1 MINIINL
8 NKKYRNKIIL
18 DNINLN
24 IEKGKII
31 GLLGPNGSGKTT
43 LMKILLNITKED
55 NGEIYINN
63 KKKSEETNKYIS
75 FLPDAPFIDK
85 DLSINEARNYFK
97 FFYTDFN
104 DKKFE
109 NLINKLN
116 LNLKDKIKNLS
127 KGNIEKLNLILILSR
142 DAKIYILDEPI
153 AGVDIVTRNEILKL
167 IIENISDEST
177 AIISTHLIKDIEH
190 IFDQVMFLK
199 DANIDKIYNV
209 EDIRINKNISVE
221 DLYLEYFG
229 GENYD

>member
-63 KKKSEETNKYIS
+63 EKKSEETNKYIS

-199 DANIDKIYNV
+199 DANIDNIYNV

-229 GENYD
+229 GKNHD

>member
-1 MINIINL
+1 MINIKNL

-63 KKKSEETNKYIS
+63 EKKSEETNKYIS

-229 GENYD
+229 GKNYD

>member
-55 NGEIYINN
+55 SGEIYINN
-63 KKKSEETNKYIS
+63 EKKSEETNKYIS

-190 IFDQVMFLK
+190 IFDQVIFLK

-229 GENYD
+229 GKNHD

>member
-55 NGEIYINN
+55 SGEIYINN
-63 KKKSEETNKYIS
+63 EKKSEETNKYIS

-85 DLSINEARNYFK
+85 DLNINEARNYFK

-229 GENYD
+229 GKNHD

>member
-8 NKKYRNKIIL
+8 NKKYKNKIIL

-55 NGEIYINN
+55 SGEIYINN
-63 KKKSEETNKYIS
+63 EKKSEETNKYIS

-229 GENYD
+229 GKNHD

>member
-63 KKKSEETNKYIS
+63 EKKSEETNKYIS

-199 DANIDKIYNV
+199 DANIDKIHNV

-229 GENYD
+229 GKNYD

>member
-55 NGEIYINN
+55 SGEIYINN

-85 DLSINEARNYFK
+85 DLNINEARNYFK

-229 GENYD
+229 GKNHD

>member
-1 MINIINL
+1 MINIKNL

-63 KKKSEETNKYIS
+63 EKKSEETNKYIS

-221 DLYLEYFG
+221 DSYLEYFG
-229 GENYD
+229 GKNHD

>member
-1 MINIINL
+1 MINIKNL

-18 DNINLN
+18 DNINLD

-63 KKKSEETNKYIS
+63 KKTSEETNKYIS

-229 GENYD
+229 GKNHD

>member
-55 NGEIYINN
+55 SGEIYINN

-190 IFDQVMFLK
+190 IFDQVIFLK

-229 GENYD
+229 GKNHD

>member
-55 NGEIYINN
+55 SGEIYINN
-63 KKKSEETNKYIS
+63 EKKSEETNKYIS

-229 GENYD
+229 GKNHD

>member
-1 MINIINL
+1 MINIKNL

-63 KKKSEETNKYIS
+63 EKKSEETNKYIS

-229 GENYD
+229 CKNHD

>member
-1 MINIINL
+1 MINIKNL

-55 NGEIYINN
+55 SGEIYINN

-153 AGVDIVTRNEILKL
+153 AGVDIITRNEILKL

-190 IFDQVMFLK
+190 IFDQVIFLK

-229 GENYD
+229 GKNHD

>member
-1 MINIINL
+1 MINIKNL

-63 KKKSEETNKYIS
+63 EKKSEETNKYIS
-75 FLPDAPFIDK
+75 FLPDTPFIDK

-229 GENYD
+229 GKNHD

>member
-1 MINIINL
+1 MINIKNL

-18 DNINLN
+18 DNINLD

-43 LMKILLNITKED
+43 LMKILLNIAKED
-55 NGEIYINN
+55 SGEIYINN
-63 KKKSEETNKYIS
+63 EKKSEETNKYIS

-229 GENYD
+229 GKNHD

>member
-55 NGEIYINN
+55 SGEIYINN

-190 IFDQVMFLK
+190 IFDQVIFLK

-229 GENYD
+229 GKNYD

>member
-1 MINIINL
+1 MINIKNL

-55 NGEIYINN
+55 SGEIYINN
-63 KKKSEETNKYIS
+63 EKKSEETNKYIS

-229 GENYD
+229 GKNYD

>member
-1 MINIINL
+1 MINIKNL

-55 NGEIYINN
+55 SGEIYINN

-229 GENYD
+229 GKNHD

>member
-1 MINIINL
+1 MINIKNL

-63 KKKSEETNKYIS
+63 EKKSEETNKYIS

-85 DLSINEARNYFK
+85 DLNINEARNYFK

-229 GENYD
+229 GKNHD

>member
-55 NGEIYINN
+55 SGEIYINN

-229 GENYD
+229 GKNHD

>member
-63 KKKSEETNKYIS
+63 EKKSEETNKYIS

-85 DLSINEARNYFK
+85 DLNINEARNYFK

-229 GENYD
+229 GKNHD

>member
-1 MINIINL
+1 MINIKNL

-18 DNINLN
+18 DNINLD

-229 GENYD
+229 GKNHD

>member
-1 MINIINL
+1 MINIKNL

-55 NGEIYINN
+55 NGKIYINN
-63 KKKSEETNKYIS
+63 EKKSEETNKYIS

-199 DANIDKIYNV
+199 DGNIDKIYNV

>member
-18 DNINLN
+18 DNINLD

-55 NGEIYINN
+55 SGEIYINN
-63 KKKSEETNKYIS
+63 EKKSEETNKYIS

-229 GENYD
+229 GKNHD

>member
-55 NGEIYINN
+55 SGEIYINN
-63 KKKSEETNKYIS
+63 EKKSEETNKYIS

-85 DLSINEARNYFK
+85 DISINEARNYFK

-229 GENYD
+229 GKNHD

>member
-63 KKKSEETNKYIS
+63 EKKSEETNKYIS

-127 KGNIEKLNLILILSR
+127 KGNIEKLNLILI
-142 DAKIYILDEPI
+142 
-153 AGVDIVTRNEILKL
+153 GG
-167 IIENISDEST
+167 
-177 AIISTHLIKDIEH
+177 IK
-190 IFDQVMFLK
+190 
-199 DANIDKIYNV
+199 
-209 EDIRINKNISVE
+209 
-221 DLYLEYFG
+221 
-229 GENYD
+229 

>member
-1 MINIINL
+1 MINIKNL

-63 KKKSEETNKYIS
+63 EKKSEETNKYIS

-153 AGVDIVTRNEILKL
+153 AGVDIITRNEILKL

-229 GENYD
+229 GKNHD

>member
-1 MINIINL
+1 MINIKNL

-18 DNINLN
+18 NNINLN

-63 KKKSEETNKYIS
+63 EKKSEETNKYIS

-190 IFDQVMFLK
+190 IFDQVIFLK

-229 GENYD
+229 CKNHD

>member
-1 MINIINL
+1 MINIKNL

-55 NGEIYINN
+55 SGEIYINN

-199 DANIDKIYNV
+199 DTNIDKIYNV

-229 GENYD
+229 GKNHD

>member
-1 MINIINL
+1 MINIKNL

-43 LMKILLNITKED
+43 LMKILLNITKE
-55 NGEIYINN
+55 NSGEIYINN
-63 KKKSEETNKYIS
+63 EKKSEETNKYIS

-229 GENYD
+229 GKNHD

>member
-63 KKKSEETNKYIS
+63 EKKSEETNKYIS

-104 DKKFE
+104 DKKF
-109 NLINKLN
+109 
-116 LNLKDKIKNLS
+116 
-127 KGNIEKLNLILILSR
+127 
-142 DAKIYILDEPI
+142 
-153 AGVDIVTRNEILKL
+153 
-167 IIENISDEST
+167 
-177 AIISTHLIKDIEH
+177 
-190 IFDQVMFLK
+190 
-199 DANIDKIYNV
+199 
-209 EDIRINKNISVE
+209 
-221 DLYLEYFG
+221 
-229 GENYD
+229 

>member
-1 MINIINL
+1 MINIKNL

-63 KKKSEETNKYIS
+63 EKKSEETNKYIS

-104 DKKFE
+104 DEKFE

-229 GENYD
+229 GKNYD

>member
-55 NGEIYINN
+55 SGEIYINN
-63 KKKSEETNKYIS
+63 EKKSEETNKYIS

-153 AGVDIVTRNEILKL
+153 AGVDIITRNEILKL

-229 GENYD
+229 GKNHD

>member
-63 KKKSEETNKYIS
+63 EKKSEETNKYIS

-229 GENYD
+229 GKNHD

>member
-63 KKKSEETNKYIS
+63 EKKSEETNKYIS

>member
-55 NGEIYINN
+55 SGEIYINN
-63 KKKSEETNKYIS
+63 EKKSEETNKYIS

-229 GENYD
+229 CKNHD

>member
-18 DNINLN
+18 NNINLN

-55 NGEIYINN
+55 SGEIYINN
-63 KKKSEETNKYIS
+63 EKKSEETNKYIS

-190 IFDQVMFLK
+190 IFDQVIFLK

-229 GENYD
+229 GKNYD

>member
-63 KKKSEETNKYIS
+63 EKKSEETNKYIS

-85 DLSINEARNYFK
+85 DLSINEARNYCK
-97 FFYTDFN
+97 IFYTDYN
-104 DKKFE
+104 DKNFE

-229 GENYD
+229 GKNYD